1 MLSAKHS
8 ATVTT
13 RMKFFEL
20 RGSKNSNMV
29 ESHYLFRSLENIAL
43 CTDFELFKAKVPIDF
58 LGMVGFSG

>member
-1 MLSAKHS
+1 
-8 ATVTT
+8 
-13 RMKFFEL
+13 MKFFEL